1 MTKTLLSL
9 LLMILATTGCTDKTE
24 IANDMMSA
32 IQSPEEIYTSNAI
45 VMSENKEQKNELTL
59 SINEIPLT
67 VKWEDNE
74 SVSALIQLIEQDP
87 LTINMEHYGGFEQVG
102 NLPQNIDSSDKQM
115 VAEPGDIVLY
125 SGNAIVIFYESNTW
139 TYTKLG
145 HIEGLSTEELE
156 NILNSEQIAATLY
169 VSKNE

>member
-1 MTKTLLSL
+1 M
-9 LLMILATTGCTDKTE
+9 
-24 IANDMMSA
+24 
-32 IQSPEEIYTSNAI
+32 
-45 VMSENKEQKNELTL
+45 

-74 SVSALIQLIEQDP
+74 SVSALIQLIEQNP

-145 HIEGLSTEELE
+145 I
-156 NILNSEQIAATLY
+156 
-169 VSKNE
+169 